1 MPTSRIR
8 SYPLISHGGIRGRI
22 ILGALGPLVCRN
34 WRIRR
39 RSLIYT
45 MRFPTAVRQI
55 AIGRYISSSKDMVA
69 GVPFIST
76 KSILG
81 AAVGGNSSLGGEN
94 LRGVRTCAVS
104 FEFAKS
110 WGADIRRDCA
120 AQYPMLRKITRPLG
134 MSTTCKVTCCPRP
147 MLLPQLQSTGLVLR
161 ELPCF
166 VPQRCCNMWR
176 LGATRRV
183 SHFAPLGQFA
193 SRAGMGARARASN
206 FGPKSIR
213 RHRRA
218 RTGFRRF
225 DCTVAE
231 CPSCAS
237 VAVLGGFPT
246 RPLARRH
253 SIASRIDAFRAAG
266 CVGPRDVTLCSQEP
280 SASFLECALRPQ
292 SCLSGT
298 WTSLP

>member
-1 MPTSRIR
+1 MFLRAHIVLVGANAMPTSRIR
-8 SYPLISHGGIRGRI
+8 SYPLISHGGINGRI

-134 MSTTCKVTCCPRP
+134 MSATCKVTCCPRP
-147 MLLPQLQSTGLVLR
+147 MPLPQLQSTGLVL
-161 ELPCF
+161 
-166 VPQRCCNMWR
+166 
-176 LGATRRV
+176 
-183 SHFAPLGQFA
+183 
-193 SRAGMGARARASN
+193 
-206 FGPKSIR
+206 
-213 RHRRA
+213 
-218 RTGFRRF
+218 
-225 DCTVAE
+225 
-231 CPSCAS
+231 
-237 VAVLGGFPT
+237 
-246 RPLARRH
+246 
-253 SIASRIDAFRAAG
+253 
-266 CVGPRDVTLCSQEP
+266 
-280 SASFLECALRPQ
+280 
-292 SCLSGT
+292 
-298 WTSLP
+298 

>member
-176 LGATRRV
+176 LGATRGV

-206 FGPKSIR
+206 SDRNRSGAIAGPERDFGALMYR
-213 RHRRA
+213 RRMSELRFRRGAGRISHAPPGSEALHRVTDRCLPSSRLRRA
-218 RTGFRRF
+218 QG
-225 DCTVAE
+225 CH
-231 CPSCAS
+231 P
-237 VAVLGGFPT
+237 LFPRAIRILSRA
-246 RPLARRH
+246 RPEAPVMLVRNL
-253 SIASRIDAFRAAG
+253 D
-266 CVGPRDVTLCSQEP
+266 
-280 SASFLECALRPQ
+280 
-292 SCLSGT
+292 
-298 WTSLP
+298 